1 MQESDIIQ
9 RIQALCQARSWT
21 YYRLAKESG
30 LTYSTL
36 CTMMH
41 KANAPSLP
49 TLMKIC
55 KGFGI
60 TPAEFFDADN
70 PVTSLSP
77 ADAKHLQLWMQLN
90 DANKEAATKF
100 IGYLLFQQQKPPT

>member
-1 MQESDIIQ
+1 MQERDIIE
-9 RIQALCQARSWT
+9 RIKALCDARSWT

-41 KANAPSLP
+41 KANTPSLP
-49 TLMKIC
+49 TLLKIC

-60 TPAEFFDADN
+60 TPAEFFNTDN
-70 PVTSLSP
+70 PATQLSP
-77 ADAKHLQLWMQLN
+77 EDLEHIQQWQQLN
-90 DANKEAATKF
+90 DKNKETAAQY
-100 IGYLLFQQQKPPT
+100 INYLLSQQ

>member
-1 MQESDIIQ
+1 MQECDIIE
-9 RIQALCQARSWT
+9 RIKALCDARSWT

-41 KANAPSLP
+41 KSNAPSIP
-49 TLMKIC
+49 TLLKIC

-60 TPAEFFDADN
+60 TPAEFFDTGN
-70 PVTSLSP
+70 PATQLSP
-77 ADAKHLQLWMQLN
+77 EDLEHIQKWQQLN
-90 DANKEAATKF
+90 DENKETAAKYINF
-100 IGYLLFQQQKPPT
+100 LLSQQ

>member
-1 MQESDIIQ
+1 MQERDIIE
-9 RIQALCQARSWT
+9 RINALCDARSWT

-41 KANAPSLP
+41 KANAPSIP
-49 TLMKIC
+49 TLLKIC

-60 TPAEFFDADN
+60 TPAEFFDTTN
-70 PVTSLSP
+70 PQALLTEEAIEHIKLWSLLNEENK
-77 ADAKHLQLWMQLN
+77 ANAAKYIR
-90 DANKEAATKF
+90 F
-100 IGYLLFQQQKPPT
+100 LLDQQ

>member
-1 MQESDIIQ
+1 MQERDIIE
-9 RIQALCQARSWT
+9 RIKALCDARSWT

-49 TLMKIC
+49 ALLKIC

-60 TPAEFFDADN
+60 TPADFFDTEN
-70 PVTSLSP
+70 PATLLSTEDL
-77 ADAKHLQLWMQLN
+77 AHIQQWRQLN
-90 DANKEAATKF
+90 DENKETAAKY
-100 IGYLLFQQQKPPT
+100 INYLLSQQ

>member
-1 MQESDIIQ
+1 MQERDIIE
-9 RIQALCQARSWT
+9 RIKALCDARSWT

-36 CTMMH
+36 CTMIH

-49 TLMKIC
+49 TLLKIC

-60 TPAEFFDADN
+60 TPAEFFDISN
-70 PVTSLSP
+70 PATMLSP
-77 ADAKHLQLWMQLN
+77 EDLEHIQQWQQLN
-90 DANKEAATKF
+90 DKNKETAAKY
-100 IGYLLFQQQKPPT
+100 INYLLSQQ